1 MKFYKYH
8 GAGNDFIL
16 IDNRQ
21 DEIEEGIKPEL
32 AVKLCHRRFGIGGN
46 GLLLI
51 ENSEKH
57 DANMRIFNPDGS
69 EAEMCGNGIR
79 CFAKHVYDHGIIRKE
94 ELEIDTLGGVKKAT
108 LTIEKGR
115 ATYVK
120 VDMGKP
126 QVNNLNLVIPVK
138 GGEREMVALEMG
150 VPHAVLL
157 VDDLSGV
164 EVLELGREIRN
175 NQIFPRGA
183 NVNFLQRAGENRFR
197 IRTYERGV
205 EDETLACGTGI
216 CASGAAAVLLGL
228 ADADKPIEIEAKG
241 GNIFVE
247 TVKVGEELERVYMSG
262 PAEFVFEGEIEP

>member
-21 DEIEEGIKPEL
+21 DEIEEASKPKL
-32 AVKLCHRRFGIGGN
+32 AVKLCHRRFGIGGD
-46 GLLLI
+46 GLMLL

-57 DANMRIFNPDGS
+57 DAKMRIFNPDGS

-79 CFAKHVYDHGIIRKE
+79 CFAKHVYDHGIMRKE
-94 ELEIDTLGGVKKAT
+94 ELDIDTLGGVKKAS

-115 ATYVK
+115 VAYVK

-126 QVNNLNLVIPVK
+126 RIDNLNLVIPVK
-138 GGEREMVALEMG
+138 GKEREMTALKVG
-150 VPHAVLL
+150 VPPAVLL

-164 EVLELGREIRN
+164 EVLELGRAIRS
-175 NQIFPRGA
+175 NQVFPRGT
-183 NVNFLQRAGENRFR
+183 NVNFLQRVGKNRFK

-216 CASGAAAVLLGL
+216 CASGAAAVLLGM
-228 ADADKPIEIEAKG
+228 ADADKPIEIEARG
-241 GNIFVE
+241 GKIFIE
-247 TVKVGEELERVYMSG
+247 TVKVGEELERAYMSG
-262 PAEFVFEGEIEP
+262 PAEFVFAGEIEP